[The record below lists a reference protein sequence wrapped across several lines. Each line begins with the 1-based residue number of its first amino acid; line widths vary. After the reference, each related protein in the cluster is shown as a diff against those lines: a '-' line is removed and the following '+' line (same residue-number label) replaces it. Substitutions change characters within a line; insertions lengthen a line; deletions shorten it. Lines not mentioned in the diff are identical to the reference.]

1 MGRPDMPG
9 TTRPHATR
17 AIIFDM
23 DDTLAGTSS
32 IWRGAE
38 EHLLRQL
45 GESWTGELAAKY
57 KGMNALDVAATI
69 HDQLDVSLSR
79 SECQQIL
86 RTRLIDDFRR
96 ATIRE
101 VDGATDLV
109 LRCAATGIPMMVASG
124 SPAEAMEVTLD
135 SLGVREHFALT
146 LSSERVALG
155 KPHPDVFLAAAEQ
168 LGVSPDA
175 CLVFEDSLVGVQAAR
190 AAGMRCIVRPS
201 VANPE
206 ISALATQTVTN
217 WSQVDVQALV
227 AGHPLVRHLPE
238 SL

>member
-1 MGRPDMPG
+1 MMKQ
-9 TTRPHATR
+9 AF
-17 AIIFDM
+17 IFDM
-23 DDTLAGTSS
+23 DDTLALTSP
-32 IWRGAE
+32 IWREAE
-38 EHLLRQL
+38 EHLLRHL
-45 GESWTGELAAKY
+45 GEHWTAELAANY

-69 HDQLDVSLSR
+69 HEQLNVSLSR

-86 RTRLIDDFRR
+86 RTSLIDNFRQ
-96 ATIRE
+96 ATIRGI
-101 VDGATDLV
+101 DGATDLV
-109 LRCAATGIPMMVASG
+109 RRCASTGIPMVVASG
-124 SPAEAMEVTLD
+124 SPAEAIELTLE

-201 VANPE
+201 STDPE
-206 ISALATQTVTN
+206 IPALATHAVAD
-217 WSQVDVQALV
+217 WAEVDVQRWLSR
-227 AGHPLVRHLPE
+227 G
-238 SL
+238 